1 MLTKGRSLYREYLC
15 DRLAYILHGLLRKIN
30 NWRGTKMKNISSVRQ
45 QVKQLWTQWLSFAVF
60 TQAGSA
66 LEGNHQQLYA
76 DAAENFNRYGV
87 EKRRM

>member
-1 MLTKGRSLYREYLC
+1 
-15 DRLAYILHGLLRKIN
+15 
-30 NWRGTKMKNISSVRQ
+30 MKKISSVRQ
-45 QVKQLWTQWLSFAVF
+45 QAKLLWTQWLSFAVF

>member
-1 MLTKGRSLYREYLC
+1 MYREYPC
-15 DRLAYILHGLLRKIN
+15 YWLAHILHRILRKIN
-30 NWRGTKMKNISSVRQ
+30 IWRGAKMKKISSVRQ
-45 QVKQLWTQWLSFAVF
+45 QAKLLWTQWLSFAVF

-66 LEGNHQQLYA
+66 LEGSHQQLYA